1 MNAMKKLFSL
11 IVSTLVCASIYG
23 TQSAVSDMAVNE
35 GPHFSVVHPIEQ
47 TQQTPIVKSE
57 VPKSTALRH
66 SRQSMSV
73 SKAVAAT
80 AQTISFSEV
89 ILAADFGTERTFG
102 SGDFTLTVTN

>member
-35 GPHFSVVHPIEQ
+35 GPRFSVVHPIEQ

-57 VPKSTALRH
+57 VPKLMALRH

-73 SKAVAAT
+73 SKAAAAT
-80 AQTISFSEV
+80 A
-89 ILAADFGTERTFG
+89 
-102 SGDFTLTVTN
+102 